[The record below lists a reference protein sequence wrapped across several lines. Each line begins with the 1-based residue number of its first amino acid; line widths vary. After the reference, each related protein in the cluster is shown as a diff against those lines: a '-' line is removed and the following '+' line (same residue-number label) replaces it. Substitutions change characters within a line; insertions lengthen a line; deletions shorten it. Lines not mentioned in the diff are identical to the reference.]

1 MHINIDDLPHHKSAS
16 SQFWPILGTFDG
28 VNIFIICLL
37 LAPLNG
43 FIKEM
48 ETLTYFQH
56 QGKNIKVN
64 LRCFTCDA
72 PVRSFL
78 RHTINQGP
86 GMGGLFSMTMMYFL
100 KTQMQIL
107 VK

>member
-1 MHINIDDLPHHKSAS
+1 
-16 SQFWPILGTFDG
+16 
-28 VNIFIICLL
+28 
-37 LAPLNG
+37 
-43 FIKEM
+43 M
-48 ETLTYFQH
+48 ETLIYFQH

-78 RHTINQGP
+78 RRTINQGP
-86 GMGGLFSMTMMYFL
+86 GMRELFSMTMMYFP
-100 KTQMQIL
+100 KAQMQIL